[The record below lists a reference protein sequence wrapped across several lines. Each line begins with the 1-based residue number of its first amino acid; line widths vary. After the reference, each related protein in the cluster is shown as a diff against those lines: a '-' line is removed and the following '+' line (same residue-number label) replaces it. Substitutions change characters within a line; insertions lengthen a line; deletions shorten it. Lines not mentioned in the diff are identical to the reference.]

1 MLHCMYVY
9 RLKRKN
15 KNLLDQTINYLG
27 KNLKNLIN
35 NISIFQEKILTR
47 NYSNNQKTMEK
58 EDDIIAIFART
69 WCYYREK
76 SFTRRLLNQ

>member
-9 RLKRKN
+9 RLMRKN

-35 NISIFQEKILTR
+35 NISIFQEKILPR
-47 NYSNNQKTMEK
+47 NYKNNQKTMEK

-69 WCYYREK
+69 
-76 SFTRRLLNQ
+76 

>member
-9 RLKRKN
+9 RHMRKN

-35 NISIFQEKILTR
+35 NISIFQEKILSR
-47 NYSNNQKTMEK
+47 NYKNNQKTMEK

-69 WCYYREK
+69 
-76 SFTRRLLNQ
+76 

>member
-69 WCYYREK
+69 
-76 SFTRRLLNQ
+76 

>member
-1 MLHCMYVY
+1 M
-9 RLKRKN
+9 RKN

-35 NISIFQEKILTR
+35 NISIFQEKILPK
-47 NYSNNQKTMEK
+47 NYKNNQKTMEK

-69 WCYYREK
+69 
-76 SFTRRLLNQ
+76 

>member
-9 RLKRKN
+9 RLMRKN

-69 WCYYREK
+69 
-76 SFTRRLLNQ
+76 